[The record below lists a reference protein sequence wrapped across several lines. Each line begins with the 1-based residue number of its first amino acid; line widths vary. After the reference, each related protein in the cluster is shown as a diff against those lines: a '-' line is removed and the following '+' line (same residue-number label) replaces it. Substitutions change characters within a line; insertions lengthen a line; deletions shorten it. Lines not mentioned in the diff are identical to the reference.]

1 MKIKLKRRQS
11 VYIVRSF
18 GKLITMQQYQ
28 LKSDALHD
36 LVPFAQFKKREK
48 HPWKSVLFGKLA
60 GLLKVTLI
68 HGCF

>member
-1 MKIKLKRRQS
+1 
-11 VYIVRSF
+11 
-18 GKLITMQQYQ
+18 MQQYQ

-48 HPWKSVLFGKLA
+48 HPWKSALFSKLA